1 MLLQLPAVGEGDEG
15 FEGHDVDLVGVN
27 EVMLEA
33 TAHIEAPEG
42 PTLSSQNQVGSSGES
57 GVGPETLGEADR
69 LEWDLLLGRA

>member
-33 TAHIEAPEG
+33 TAHIEALEG
-42 PTLSSQNQVGSSGES
+42 PALSSKDQVGSCES
-57 GVGPETLGEADR
+57 VIGSKTLAQAEH
-69 LEWDLLLGRA
+69 LEGNFLLGRA